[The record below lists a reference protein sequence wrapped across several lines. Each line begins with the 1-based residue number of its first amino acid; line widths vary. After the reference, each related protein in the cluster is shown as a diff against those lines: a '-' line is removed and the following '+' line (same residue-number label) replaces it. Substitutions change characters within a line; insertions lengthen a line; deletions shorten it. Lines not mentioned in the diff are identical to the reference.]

1 MLYKSKLSLLTY
13 LTDVADSSVAEVAGA
28 LERPLPAT
36 GMALLRLVRQGLA
49 SRSWD
54 RRHRTYFYASRH
66 AGGLASITFPRG
78 GRDATITT
86 HSRI

>member
-13 LTDVADSSVAEVAGA
+13 LTDVGDASVAEVAGA

-54 RRHRTYFYASRH
+54 RRHRNYFYA
-66 AGGLASITFPRG
+66 ITPRG
-78 GRDATITT
+78 RARVNYFFT
-86 HSRI
+86 RRP

>member
-13 LTDVADSSVAEVAGA
+13 LTDVADASVAEVAGA

-36 GMALLRLVRQGLA
+36 CMALLRLVRQGLA

-54 RRHRTYFYASRH
+54 RRHRTYFYA
-66 AGGLASITFPRG
+66 ITPRG
-78 GRDATITT
+78 RARVNYFST
-86 HSRI
+86 RRP